1 MKRIL
6 SLIAAA
12 LIMSVFSVTSV
23 AQSVKD
29 IIGDKTGR
37 YIYAQARDEDAE
49 IAYELAS
56 DELASRV
63 ETYVGAS
70 KMKGYNKNWKEWIK
84 RIVNEKYGLTRVFLY
99 VSVDDLSQE
108 AEKLSATRQE
118 YVGSSK
124 ADEKKEGAVDVESP
138 MEAVAA
144 EAIGRPEEDVAG
156 KVVEKPEETLI
167 SEVVEV
173 SESSPASDAGPLSE
187 EVAAPALQTADAFP
201 QGAITD
207 IIKRIVAKGINGD
220 IASEL
225 SRGKNMRVISMYGNT
240 RSKYLDHAYIVTDG
254 GGSVNVYSPKD
265 SEGKRVGFNDGV
277 AVDKPAGA
285 MIYWFLKK

>member
-1 MKRIL
+1 MKRIFTL
-6 SLIAAA
+6 FAAA
-12 LIMSVFSVTSV
+12 LIMSVFSVSSV

-37 YIYAQARDEDAE
+37 YIYAQARDKDAE
-49 IAYELAS
+49 SAFELAS

-63 ETYVGAS
+63 ETYVGAN
-70 KMKGYNKNWKEWIK
+70 KMKAYNKNWREWIK

-99 VSVDDLSQE
+99 LSVDDLKKD
-108 AEKLSATRQE
+108 AEKLSATKQE
-118 YVGSSK
+118 YVGSSSTEEK
-124 ADEKKEGAVDVESP
+124 KDGDIKKETVAEVVAVETVVQTEETDADE
-138 MEAVAA
+138 
-144 EAIGRPEEDVAG
+144 
-156 KVVEKPEETLI
+156 VVGKPEESLVTENIGIEDTSASAADELQT
-167 SEVVEV
+167 E
-173 SESSPASDAGPLSE
+173 ESPEQGQ
-187 EVAAPALQTADAFP
+187 QTADAFP
-201 QGAITD
+201 AGALTD
-207 IIKRIVAKGINGD
+207 IVKRIVAKGVNGD

-240 RSKYLDHAYIVTDG
+240 RSKYLDHAYIVTND

-277 AVDKPAGA
+277 AVSQPAGA

>member
-12 LIMSVFSVTSV
+12 FMMSVFSVTSV

-37 YIYAQARDEDAE
+37 YIYAQARDQDAE
-49 IAYELAS
+49 ISFELAS

-63 ETYVGAS
+63 ETYVGAN

-84 RIVNEKYGLTRVFLY
+84 RIINEKYGLTRVFLY
-99 VSVDDLSQE
+99 ISVDDLSQE
-108 AEKLSATRQE
+108 AESLSATRQE

-144 EAIGRPEEDVAG
+144 EAIGRPEEDVA
-156 KVVEKPEETLI
+156 
-167 SEVVEV
+167 
-173 SESSPASDAGPLSE
+173 
-187 EVAAPALQTADAFP
+187 APAQQTADAFP

-265 SEGKRVGFNDGV
+265 SEGKRVGFNDGE
-277 AVDKPAGA
+277 AVTDPAGV